1 MRLLPY
7 ARFVLQVA
15 LDAPG
20 VTARIHAATRE
31 PARATAMPA
40 PLPAFRGW
48 ADGNR
53 FELVPV
59 FGRRGGESLTLL
71 RGRILARGSRRT
83 RVSVVATLRPLALG
97 MTAAV
102 AGVVVGLVVTGRG
115 VVGVAVGVTLYVLQ
129 RAVFARG
136 VEAARV
142 ALERLL

>member
-1 MRLLPY
+1 M
-7 ARFVLQVA
+7 
-15 LDAPG
+15 
-20 VTARIHAATRE
+20 
-31 PARATAMPA
+31 
-40 PLPAFRGW
+40 
-48 ADGNR
+48 
-53 FELVPV
+53 
-59 FGRRGGESLTLL
+59 
-71 RGRILARGSRRT
+71 
-83 RVSVVATLRPLALG
+83 VATLRPLALG